1 MTVSSTSRVYLT
13 LLSNTGMLIFSIQTL
28 SDSDL
33 IIEAIVQIYYRH
45 IYRETKTI
53 ITVLDFWYDIQTH
66 KRWIKQITNKMTP
79 DYFMQAACIFHMD
92 LTLYAIQ
99 ICEKE
104 KKKVCFQ
111 QLTCTLTSFWQHCNS
126 GMMVLSWPFTW
137 NVRSVIKDHSPT
149 WRGARSF
156 LWLLSHLAS
165 LRDQWDLGSLSRR
178 LV

>member
-1 MTVSSTSRVYLT
+1 
-13 LLSNTGMLIFSIQTL
+13 MLIFSIQTL

-92 LTLYAIQ
+92 LTL
-99 ICEKE
+99 CNTDLWKGEE
-104 KKKVCFQ
+104 KKYVF
-111 QLTCTLTSFWQHCNS
+111 N
-126 GMMVLSWPFTW
+126 
-137 NVRSVIKDHSPT
+137 N
-149 WRGARSF
+149 
-156 LWLLSHLAS
+156 
-165 LRDQWDLGSLSRR
+165 
-178 LV
+178 